1 MNKYI
6 LFIIILFTLMQLPSF
21 AQNEL
26 DEKVRTQILN
36 NTDTLSLKSLKEKL
50 IQKNKID
57 NEKINNLIQTNPN
70 LLIRSSENGKTIEL
84 KEIKNGRPV
93 YRTTFNRVAA
103 QTTSTDDVWGSP
115 FNLDGSGIYIGLWD
129 AGAVDEFHTSFRE
142 GTYGQKHVFFV
153 DSTGSTVDNHST
165 HVAGTLVADNDY
177 FNAKGMAS
185 KSIVIS
191 RDWNADVI
199 EMTNAAALLD
209 PNFPNGILLSNHSYG
224 KLTGWAWADLRKV
237 GTKAWYW
244 MAGNMDSEDPDFGNY
259 NEVSFDY
266 DEIAFN
272 APNYTIVWAAGNDR
286 GEGPEANAQHY
297 YFNGSQWISTTNYH
311 VVDGGNDGY
320 DCIPPDGVAKN
331 IITVG
336 AIDDIINGY
345 QNSSDVKQINT
356 YFSSWG
362 PTKDGRIKPDIV
374 ANGDKLYST
383 FPNNAIDTMSG
394 TSMAAPNVT
403 GSIALLLQH
412 YKNTHSGYVPLSST
426 VKAIII
432 HTADESGTSPG
443 PDYKYGWG
451 LLNTYKAAQL
461 ISTDQTKPTTI
472 QEIDLPKESG
482 TQITFNNLYS
492 DGTQPIK
499 ITLVWDDLPPV
510 NFTTG
515 PILMRD
521 LDVRLTKDGVTYY
534 PYKLNPASPSAAATT
549 GDNNKDNVE
558 QIYLQSPGAGYYTV
572 VVSHKGTLSTT
583 QKFSLITTGFIE
595 PFVTFYL
602 IQLGNDNQPF
612 GQASYWDNS
621 MWNPVPP
628 TQSVTLSL
636 DKHHFLSIQDFKP
649 MTYEKFNKWDD
660 DVPSTGTGY
669 RNWDTLSLKA
679 TTTQVFSRFIPKITG
694 VTIKNSLEGTSVNG
708 GNIKFKDPWL
718 ADVTEQ
724 PHGLRNQGMSAP
736 FKNQTSPFI
745 PDYTSSYNGD
755 VYKGIFTN
763 QQFNSGTY
771 YSVGSPAEQLITVN
785 GQSRKFYPFSWGGTG
800 ITLQNLVSPETG
812 IVFNTSNAVATA
824 TLKGQLMSN
833 STTGISSNSQR
844 KMVRTNNGIYHVVY
858 ESMGN
863 LFYTH
868 SLTSNFAGEWAADQY
883 TLDHAKN
890 PAIEYDGNIVKVVC
904 EYYDPTYSS
913 NVDLHLITFTQQP
926 NGSYGFSD
934 DEVFA
939 TCPSSYF
946 GNAKPVISY
955 NAAGVALVYRKNSTE
970 GLKLKTKWLLNG
982 TWSWQAESTIP
993 QTDANSINPS
1003 IIGETGIIHIAYESL
1018 STIKYKQ
1025 AYNQGLNWLYNNVIT
1040 LSTGS
1045 GYTGNFEPSISLC
1058 DYSNRYVMVSWRG
1071 TYTAAVEKRM
1081 AKENDY
1087 SDHIITA
1094 VAKVGY
1100 GTSWG
1105 GFSSFSNDINFTNNN
1120 SLTASYGSVLTW
1132 SENGGA
1138 LSKFVKRNSNGTYGA
1153 ITSLSHNGIQSLVS
1167 NGASFSD
1174 MKVMVFN
1181 TKTSAPYLL
1190 NKCTD
1195 NFYQGGGLEKVGETE
1210 LTGISYGRSGVVEK
1224 NNIEFLFN
1232 IGDVQVDGQS
1242 IKFIERVDTLP
1253 VTSIEELNTVARTE
1267 QFSLSPQSELI
1278 FSNYYYVVNKAM
1290 ASSLLSDQFNV
1301 TFKCELVNSATNIV
1315 VGTFDNVTYDKNNV
1329 SKYDNP
1335 SYLVDCSGIE
1345 SGNYYLR
1352 LFTSVNEDVNLFV
1365 SDIQRDDVVLEKSNL
1380 LVRNFKGEGIPT
1392 VYDLAQ
1398 NFPNPFNPSTTIRYQ
1413 IPQDGIVTLK
1423 IYDILG
1429 SEVATLVNE
1438 QKAAGK
1444 YEINFNASNF
1454 ASGVYIYKI
1463 QAGSF
1468 NSSKKLMLLK

>member
-1 MNKYI
+1 MD
-6 LFIIILFTLMQLPSF
+6 
-21 AQNEL
+21 AQISSLSIDNSNPTATEL
-26 DEKVRTQILN
+26 DQMWSEMS
-36 NTDTLSLKSLKEKL
+36 NT
-50 IQKNKID
+50 
-57 NEKINNLIQTNPN
+57 
-70 LLIRSSENGKTIEL
+70 
-84 KEIKNGRPV
+84 
-93 YRTTFNRVAA
+93 
-103 QTTSTDDVWGSP
+103 
-115 FNLDGSGIYIGLWD
+115 
-129 AGAVDEFHTSFRE
+129 
-142 GTYGQKHVFFV
+142 
-153 DSTGSTVDNHST
+153 
-165 HVAGTLVADNDY
+165 
-177 FNAKGMAS
+177 
-185 KSIVIS
+185 
-191 RDWNADVI
+191 
-199 EMTNAAALLD
+199 
-209 PNFPNGILLSNHSYG
+209 
-224 KLTGWAWADLRKV
+224 
-237 GTKAWYW
+237 
-244 MAGNMDSEDPDFGNY
+244 
-259 NEVSFDY
+259 
-266 DEIAFN
+266 
-272 APNYTIVWAAGNDR
+272 
-286 GEGPEANAQHY
+286 
-297 YFNGSQWISTTNYH
+297 
-311 VVDGGNDGY
+311 
-320 DCIPPDGVAKN
+320 
-331 IITVG
+331 
-336 AIDDIINGY
+336 AIDAKTG
-345 QNSSDVKQINT
+345 V
-356 YFSSWG
+356 
-362 PTKDGRIKPDIV
+362 
-374 ANGDKLYST
+374 
-383 FPNNAIDTMSG
+383 NN
-394 TSMAAPNVT
+394 V
-403 GSIALLLQH
+403 
-412 YKNTHSGYVPLSST
+412 
-426 VKAIII
+426 
-432 HTADESGTSPG
+432 
-443 PDYKYGWG
+443 
-451 LLNTYKAAQL
+451 
-461 ISTDQTKPTTI
+461 
-472 QEIDLPKESG
+472 
-482 TQITFNNLYS
+482 
-492 DGTQPIK
+492 
-499 ITLVWDDLPPV
+499 V
-510 NFTTG
+510 NFTSNNSNNPFNIAIRNSLINDRFVLG
-515 PILMRD
+515 LIVS
-521 LDVRLTKDGVTYY
+521 LDNNVTDRIWHIQNPTVTLRIEYLPPSQTVTLDQRLSNNTQVGKLRKWEGSYFTPY
-534 PYKLNPASPSAAATT
+534 PYINP
-549 GDNNKDNVE
+549 
-558 QIYLQSPGAGYYTV
+558 
-572 VVSHKGTLSTT
+572 GTQFVFPINTT
-583 QKFSLITTGFIE
+583 QTIQGDQAVYSNEKYNNWNYDKTDVKNHHTFTIT
-595 PFVTFYL
+595 
-602 IQLGNDNQPF
+602 
-612 GQASYWDNS
+612 
-621 MWNPVPP
+621 
-628 TQSVTLSL
+628 
-636 DKHHFLSIQDFKP
+636 
-649 MTYEKFNKWDD
+649 
-660 DVPSTGTGY
+660 PSTNNLT
-669 RNWDTLSLKA
+669 
-679 TTTQVFSRFIPKITG
+679 SRFEGTNPSI
-694 VTIKNSLEGTSVNG
+694 TIKNSLEGTTVEG
-708 GNIKFKDPWL
+708 GIIKFKDPWL
-718 ADVTEQ
+718 MDYPDPNYGNT
-724 PHGLRNQGMSAP
+724 LRNQGMSAP
-736 FKNQTSPFI
+736 FRDQNSGFM
-745 PDYTSSYNGD
+745 PDLSSSYNGY
-755 VYKGIFTN
+755 VYKGIFLN
-763 QQFNSGTY
+763 QSGPLYDWEGSY

-785 GQSRKFYPFSWGGTG
+785 GQSRKFYPLSWGGTG

-833 STTGISSNSQR
+833 STSGISSNSQR
-844 KMVRTNNGIYHVVY
+844 KMVRTDNGIYHVVY

-1087 SDHIITA
+1087 SDRIITA

-1120 SLTASYGSVLTW
+1120 SLTASYGSILTW
-1132 SENGGA
+1132 SENSGT
-1138 LSKFVKRNSNGTYGA
+1138 LSKFVKRNSDGTYGT
-1153 ITSLSHNGIQSLVS
+1153 ITSLSHNGKQTLVS

-1195 NFYQGGGLEKVGETE
+1195 NFYQGGGLEKIGETE
-1210 LTGISYGRSGVVEK
+1210 TVGISYGRSGVVEK

-1232 IGDVQVDGQS
+1232 IGDVQLDGQS
-1242 IKFIERVDTLP
+1242 IKFIERIDTLP
-1253 VTSIEELNTVARTE
+1253 VANLDELNTTARTE
-1267 QFSLSPQSELI
+1267 SFSLNPQSELI
-1278 FSNYYYVVNKAM
+1278 FSNYYYVVNKAL

-1301 TFKCELVNSATNIV
+1301 TFKCELVISATNLV
-1315 VGTFDNVTYDKNNV
+1315 VGTFDNVTYSKTNV
-1329 SKYDNP
+1329 NEFANP

-1352 LFTSVNEDVNLFV
+1352 LFTTVNEDVNLFV
-1365 SDIQRDDVVLEKSNL
+1365 SDIQRDDIVLEKSNL

-1398 NFPNPFNPSTTIRYQ
+1398 NYPNPFNPSTTIRFQ

-1444 YEINFNASNF
+1444 YEINFNASSL
-1454 ASGVYIYKI
+1454 ASGVYLYKI
-1463 QAGSF
+1463 QSGSF
-1468 NSSKKLMLLK
+1468 ISSKKMLLLK